1 MSQTEGVEEMRSWSQ
16 ETCRRELHTALPKLR
31 SMFQGSDSWEE
42 MIRLFKIVTE
52 VLLPHISLE
61 EVEHGVFSQLLP
73 KAVKEFHNITV
84 EISRLS
90 SEFSSQN
97 TELKISLRN
106 ILQNM
111 AHWLEALTACVR
123 DVCSAENPVA
133 LENVHSLPT
142 SVLQIL
148 VTTFTHCKESDSLYS
163 GRLHLVLDLL
173 QAIFK
178 EAVCLQKQLMELL
191 DKATLGSS
199 ASDVACMVSLL
210 HTFLDICT
218 IVSKMDHALHANTWK
233 FIIKQSIKHQA
244 LVESQVRHRDI
255 VSSLCDDILVSF
267 QSCLQIAEHVKVTG
281 IQENTDQRLFQKNL
295 KLCRFFVNSLL
306 HYIKEFMPF
315 LSESCAHLHYLYLQ
329 IYSMF
334 PPSLYAVPI
343 SDIHQDEIANVFLV
357 AIDLLIVQLLS
368 FRPFMDSV
376 LNESQE
382 LPREQQFPKC
392 LLLIN
397 ILDKLPTLPE
407 DVQILWCS
415 SNMPPEEKQR
425 MPIFKA
431 VFQSFALCSPEIS
444 FPVNMK
450 ETFANAQSTVNISF
464 YQYTC
469 IHLCAFI
476 VLLPPVCFSEL
487 ECSLLNAVISYRMME
502 SLLAIDVWCFLAR
515 YGTTDLCA
523 HHITVIANLVKY
535 CPGKSSQL
543 SHLIVLLRRLL
554 FLLDTDYQV
563 SFVKMFPPEQEENL
577 SFWQHISLSSLPSA
591 WGSEVKKSLYKTA
604 FLQCKKCLDSMQTL
618 EELQKLNVSLSAL
631 LMACRSSGRLLDSE
645 QHSDVAVIIVQ
656 LVPLFFQNQVSG
668 HPLLQET
675 FCLFLDLFSYIARKT
690 EPAKLIQV
698 VSLIPSLCQEDSP
711 AQIKLSVLDF
721 LSSLAN
727 ILIPQEAQ
735 IMVLPKIAGLFS
747 MFLSDPVWLV
757 NQHALETFT
766 RFAEETSYEEIVTQS
781 MNSEDIK
788 NRVISI
794 LNKAVAFV
802 EPINRRQERLEEEK
816 SILEKKISHCVQK
829 REEFLSLEP
838 CRKRSRKDSLS
849 RDEEYEMH
857 IHSAEKSLI
866 AVQALIKESH
876 IPAWLQKKLDSIHN
890 LLTKLQHSCQQHP

>member
-31 SMFQGSDSWEE
+31 SMFHSSDSWEE

-61 EVEHGVFSQLLP
+61 EVEQGVFSQLLP

-97 TELKISLRN
+97 TELKNSLRN
-106 ILQNM
+106 MLQGM

-191 DKATLGSS
+191 DKATLGGS
-199 ASDVACMVSLL
+199 ASDIACMVSLL

-244 LVESQVRHRDI
+244 LVERQVRHRDI
-255 VSSLCDDILVSF
+255 VSSLSDDILISF
-267 QSCLQIAEHVKVTG
+267 QSCLQIAEHMKVTG

-295 KLCRFFVNSLL
+295 KLCRFLVNSLL

-315 LSESCAHLHYLYLQ
+315 LSESCVHLHYLYLQ

-357 AIDLLIVQLLS
+357 AIDLLIVQILS
-368 FRPFMDSV
+368 FRPFMDLV

-382 LPREQQFPKC
+382 LPREQQFPNC
-392 LLLIN
+392 LLLIS

-415 SNMPPEEKQR
+415 SNKPPEEKQR
-425 MPIFKA
+425 MSIFKA

-487 ECSLLNAVISYRMME
+487 ECSLLNSVISYRMME

-554 FLLDTDYQV
+554 FLLDTDYQE

-591 WGSEVKKSLYKTA
+591 WGSQVKKNLYKTA

-618 EELQKLNVSLSAL
+618 EELQKLNLSLSAL

-656 LVPLFFQNQVSG
+656 LVPLFFQKQV
-668 HPLLQET
+668 L
-675 FCLFLDLFSYIARKT
+675 
-690 EPAKLIQV
+690 
-698 VSLIPSLCQEDSP
+698 SLIPSLCQEDSP

-727 ILIPQEAQ
+727 ILFPQEAQ
-735 IMVLPKIAGLFS
+735 IMVLPKISGLFS

-794 LNKAVAFV
+794 LNKTVPFV
-802 EPINRRQERLEEEK
+802 EPNNRRQERLEEEK

-829 REEFLSLEP
+829 PEEFLSLEP
-838 CRKRSRKDSLS
+838 CRKRSREDSLS

-866 AVQALIKESH
+866 SVQALIKESH
-876 IPAWLQKKLDSIHN
+876 IPAWLQERLDSIQN
-890 LLTKLQHSCQQHP
+890 LLTKLQQNCQQHP

>member
-31 SMFQGSDSWEE
+31 SMFQSSDSWEE

-61 EVEHGVFSQLLP
+61 EVEQGVFSQLLP

-84 EISRLS
+84 EILRLS

-97 TELKISLRN
+97 TELKNSLRN
-106 ILQNM
+106 MLQNM

-133 LENVHSLPT
+133 LENFHSLPT

-148 VTTFTHCKESDSLYS
+148 VTTFTHCKQSDSLYS
-163 GRLHLVLDLL
+163 GKLHLVLDLL

-191 DKATLGSS
+191 DKATLSSS

-244 LVESQVRHRDI
+244 LVESQVRHCDI

-267 QSCLQIAEHVKVTG
+267 QSCLQIAEHMKVTG
-281 IQENTDQRLFQKNL
+281 VQENTDQRLFQKNL
-295 KLCRFFVNSLL
+295 KLCRFFGNSLL

-315 LSESCAHLHYLYLQ
+315 LSESCVHLHYLYLQ

-343 SDIHQDEIANVFLV
+343 SDIHQDEIVNVFLV

-368 FRPFMDSV
+368 FTPFMDAV

-382 LPREQQFPKC
+382 PPREQQFPKC

-415 SNMPPEEKQR
+415 SNKPPEEKQR
-425 MPIFKA
+425 MSIFKA

-444 FPVNMK
+444 FPVILK
-450 ETFANAQSTVNISF
+450 ETFAKAQSIVNVSF

-476 VLLPPVCFSEL
+476 VLLPPMCFSDL
-487 ECSLLNAVISYRMME
+487 EYSLLNGVISYRMME

-515 YGTTDLCA
+515 CGTTDLCA
-523 HHITVIANLVKY
+523 HHITVIANLVKN

-543 SHLIVLLRRLL
+543 SHLIVLIRRLL
-554 FLLDTDYQV
+554 FLLDTDHQV

-591 WGSEVKKSLYKTA
+591 WGSQVKKSLYKTA
-604 FLQCKKCLDSMQTL
+604 FLQCKTCLDSMQTQ

-645 QHSDVAVIIVQ
+645 QHSDVAAIIGQ
-656 LVPLFFQNQVSG
+656 LVPLFFQ
-668 HPLLQET
+668 
-675 FCLFLDLFSYIARKT
+675 K
-690 EPAKLIQV
+690 QV
-698 VSLIPSLCQEDSP
+698 VSLIPSLCQADSP

-727 ILIPQEAQ
+727 IQIPQEAQ

-794 LNKAVAFV
+794 LNKAVPFV
-802 EPINRRQERLEEEK
+802 EPNNRRQERLEEEK
-816 SILEKKISHCVQK
+816 SVLDKKKSYCVLN
-829 REEFLSLEP
+829 REEFLSLEL
-838 CRKRSRKDSLS
+838 CRKRSREDSLS

-857 IHSAEKSLI
+857 VHSAEKSLI
-866 AVQALIKESH
+866 SVQALIKESP
-876 IPAWLQKKLDSIHN
+876 IPPWLQEKLDSIQN
-890 LLTKLQHSCQQHP
+890 LLTKLQQSCQHHP

>member
-415 SNMPPEEKQR
+415 SNKPPEEKQR

-554 FLLDTDYQV
+554 FLLDTDYQ
-563 SFVKMFPPEQEENL
+563 
-577 SFWQHISLSSLPSA
+577 
-591 WGSEVKKSLYKTA
+591 
-604 FLQCKKCLDSMQTL
+604 
-618 EELQKLNVSLSAL
+618 NVSLSAL

>member
-31 SMFQGSDSWEE
+31 SMFHSSDSWEE

-61 EVEHGVFSQLLP
+61 EVEQGVFSQLLP

-97 TELKISLRN
+97 TELKNSLRN
-106 ILQNM
+106 MLQGM

-191 DKATLGSS
+191 DKATLGGS
-199 ASDVACMVSLL
+199 ASDIACMVSLL

-244 LVESQVRHRDI
+244 LVERQVRHRDI
-255 VSSLCDDILVSF
+255 VSSLSDDILISF
-267 QSCLQIAEHVKVTG
+267 QSCLQIAEHMKVTG

-295 KLCRFFVNSLL
+295 KLCRFLVNSLL

-315 LSESCAHLHYLYLQ
+315 LSESCVHLHYLYLQ

-357 AIDLLIVQLLS
+357 AIDLLIVQILS
-368 FRPFMDSV
+368 FRPFMDLV

-382 LPREQQFPKC
+382 LPREQQFPNC
-392 LLLIN
+392 LLLIS

-415 SNMPPEEKQR
+415 SNKPPEEKQR
-425 MPIFKA
+425 MSIFKA

-487 ECSLLNAVISYRMME
+487 ECSLLNSVISYRMME

-523 HHITVIANLVKY
+523 HHITVIANLE
-535 CPGKSSQL
+535 
-543 SHLIVLLRRLL
+543 
-554 FLLDTDYQV
+554 

-591 WGSEVKKSLYKTA
+591 WGSQVKKNLYKTA

-618 EELQKLNVSLSAL
+618 EELQKLNLSLSAL

-656 LVPLFFQNQVSG
+656 LVPLFFQKQIAG
-668 HPLLQET
+668 QPLLQET
-675 FCLFLDLFSYIARKT
+675 FCFFLDLFSYIAKKT
-690 EPAKLIQV
+690 ESAKLIQV
-698 VSLIPSLCQEDSP
+698 LSLIPSLCQEDSP

-727 ILIPQEAQ
+727 ILFPQEAQ
-735 IMVLPKIAGLFS
+735 IMVLPKISGLFS

-794 LNKAVAFV
+794 LNKTVPFV
-802 EPINRRQERLEEEK
+802 EPNNRRQERLEEEK

-829 REEFLSLEP
+829 PEEFLSLEP
-838 CRKRSRKDSLS
+838 CRKRSREDSLS

-866 AVQALIKESH
+866 SVQALIKESH
-876 IPAWLQKKLDSIHN
+876 IPAWLQERLDSIQN
-890 LLTKLQHSCQQHP
+890 LLTKLQQNCQQHP